1 MIKNSATTRNK
12 CSDPGGVPRPEAPI
26 RVPGRP
32 GPTPGGLRFRTLQDA
47 ERVLQRIANLVLER
61 ERSVLERDATTEAR
75 RRAESEG
82 VEPRNLSLMPALRGL
97 SNEAAGKIINSINTF
112 IISRRFQDEFVA
124 KTRVKEL
131 EAEVLQLLQ
140 RVEEYRQ
147 RVAELMAR
155 QQKMM
160 Q

>member
-1 MIKNSATTRNK
+1 M
-12 CSDPGGVPRPEAPI
+12 
-26 RVPGRP
+26 
-32 GPTPGGLRFRTLQDA
+32 L
-47 ERVLQRIANLVLER
+47 
-61 ERSVLERDATTEAR
+61 
-75 RRAESEG
+75 
-82 VEPRNLSLMPALRGL
+82 ALRGL
-97 SNEAAGKIINSINTF
+97 SNEAAGKIINAINAF

-155 QQKMM
+155 QQH
-160 Q
+160 